1 MYIVLFIFVTK
12 VKKKI
17 KYITIPYPLLFLIII
32 LLNTST
38 QVVLLSLRNGMLF
51 RHFPLPF
58 RFASLFRFTLINFT
72 FFFLTLFSKFYFNFP
87 SQYLFAI
94 GLTVI
99 FSVRCHLPS
108 TYNFHT
114 SIPRCTTLKNIKVL
128 NNSFKINR
136 YETFTLFG
144 AAFQQTYN

>member
-1 MYIVLFIFVTK
+1 MYIVIFIFVIK

-17 KYITIPYPLLFLIII
+17 KHITIFYPLLFLIII
-32 LLNTST
+32 LLNSSI
-38 QVVLLSLRNGMLF
+38 QVVLLSLRNKIILF
-51 RHFPLPF
+51 VYFLFPF

-94 GLTVI
+94 GLTVL

-114 SIPRCTTLKNIKVL
+114 SIPRCTTLKNIKV
-128 NNSFKINR
+128 F
-136 YETFTLFG
+136 
-144 AAFQQTYN
+144 